1 MIITLEKV
9 DSLPGKANQVTG
21 DQHEEPVVLTNPKF
35 SFKELQP
42 WQIMSL
48 WMAVHQGWVI
58 LMYYWSLGQG
68 KSRGKELEW
77 HFSFYITTEDS
88 EQLFGVWLEPCISLA
103 VLLSI
108 PPPLLMWVWAVN
120 FKAAWKEY
128 CKEKNIRHKS
138 FIFPNNQHFSFPLR
152 HLFLS
157 YSVVIARKWHIH
169 SSLPQK

>member
-1 MIITLEKV
+1 MIITSEKV
-9 DSLPGKANQVTG
+9 DSLPGKANQITG
-21 DQHEEPVVLTNPKF
+21 DQHEEPVVLTDPKF

-58 LMYYWSLGQG
+58 LMYYWSPGWG

-103 VLLSI
+103 ALLSI
-108 PPPLLMWVWAVN
+108 PPTSDVGLGCELQSSVTGILQR
-120 FKAAWKEY
+120 
-128 CKEKNIRHKS
+128 KNIRHKS
-138 FIFPNNQHFSFPLR
+138 LIFPNNQCFPFPPR

-157 YSVVIARKWHIH
+157 YSVVKARKWHIH
-169 SSLPQK
+169 SSLP